1 MSLFNWFKRFAI
13 RTQMLVLSFLFIAF
27 NIVVIAIGDIEYIR
41 LARIIS
47 TLAVSLYFMIVI
59 GHYSKWLYII
69 YVLQVLSSIG
79 FYYYDF
85 GFGKYLFLAAS
96 TLVYIII
103 IFWVLRSIQWNQ
115 IKHYEYVTFLFIF
128 FTHIG
133 FHFYNVNNFE
143 DMVSTNM
150 EYLLLLLTGIAG
162 MTTCLLVGFSNATR
176 STFNSAYLM
185 YATFAFV
192 FADFAAMVA
201 YYYELFPLRFYF
213 IERGSYLFGL
223 YILTRFCYIE
233 NNESVTQ
240 NYID

>member
-1 MSLFNWFKRFAI
+1 M
-13 RTQMLVLSFLFIAF
+13 SFLFIAF

-47 TLAVSLYFMIVI
+47 TLAVTLYFMIVI

-103 IFWVLRSIQWNQ
+103 ISWVLRSIQWNQ
-115 IKHYEYVTFLFIF
+115 IKRYEYVTFSIHF

-133 FHFYNVNNFE
+133 FHFYNVSNFE

-150 EYLLLLLTGIAG
+150 EYVLLLLTGIAG

>member
-1 MSLFNWFKRFAI
+1 MFLFKWFRYLAV
-13 RTQMLVLSFLFIAF
+13 RNQMLILSAIFIVF
-27 NIVVIAIGDIEYIR
+27 NIVIVLLGDIEYIR
-41 LARIIS
+41 LARVLS
-47 TLAVSLYFMIVI
+47 TLAVALYFFIVI

-69 YVLQVLSSIG
+69 YVLQLLSSIG

-85 GFGKYLFLAAS
+85 TYGKSLFLTS
-96 TLVYIII
+96 SILTYSVI
-103 IFWVLRSIQWNQ
+103 IFWVVKYVQWDL
-115 IKHYEYVTFLFIF
+115 IKRYEYVTYLFIYLI
-128 FTHIG
+128 HIG
-133 FHFYNVNNFE
+133 FHFYNVQNFE
-143 DMVSTNM
+143 ERIDSNL
-150 EYLLLLLTGIAG
+150 EYVLILLTGIIG

-233 NNESVTQ
+233 TNEDAINNYV
-240 NYID
+240 D

>member
-1 MSLFNWFKRFAI
+1 MFLFKWFKSLTI
-13 RTQMLVLSFLFIAF
+13 RTQMLVLSSLFIVF

-41 LARIIS
+41 LARILS
-47 TLAVSLYFMIVI
+47 TLAVFLYFIVAI
-59 GHYSKWLYII
+59 GHYSKWLYFI
-69 YVLQVLSSIG
+69 YCLQVLSSIG

-85 GFGKYLFLAAS
+85 NFGKYLFLAAS
-96 TLVYIII
+96 ILVYGIIVS
-103 IFWVLRSIQWNQ
+103 WVLKSIQWDQ
-115 IKHYEYVTFLFIF
+115 IKRYEYASFLFIF
-128 FTHIG
+128 FTHIA

-143 DMVSTNM
+143 EMISTDV

-201 YYYELFPLRFYF
+201 YYYELFPIRFYF

-223 YILTRFCYIE
+223 YILARFCYIE

-240 NYID
+240 NYLD